1 MSLYTFVPNNLFDQ
15 LSGIS
20 PKYCILLKTINSEFS
35 FIETW
40 FTDQNFTPLETE
52 EKINWTLF
60 NDRCAIYKMRY
71 STEPRDLIFVKGY
84 GLLSFAK
91 NMTKNIG
98 KNINKNL
105 SSQYN
110 QKLLDHTK
118 QSATKT
124 V

>member
-1 MSLYTFVPNNLFDQ
+1 
-15 LSGIS
+15 
-20 PKYCILLKTINSEFS
+20 
-35 FIETW
+35 
-40 FTDQNFTPLETE
+40 
-52 EKINWTLF
+52 
-60 NDRCAIYKMRY
+60 MRY